1 MPPTRRDVIRAALAL
16 AGGALA
22 QGCGLP
28 GRGRDV
34 PDVTIADEGDALA
47 YALGAMRERYGE
59 EFERAEGAETL
70 VTDQSRYYGVTTY
83 TLYLAPAADPGRVFG
98 CDVAARVEDG
108 RLDSVAADDYTQY
121 RFKDQME
128 RPFLEVVR
136 SLEGLAGYSVQ
147 MAEPYM
153 GDRDWRPSELEEY
166 VNNGYT
172 RPQVTVTL
180 MMPRDGSP
188 ETWAPVVR
196 GCLEGVWGLGRR
208 MDVLTEPEGFDPYD
222 WMPLYALD
230 TSQGDPRKR
239 DPEPPTEGHI
249 REVMARFD
257 IDNTHVARWDGTG
270 DPGDPGYV
278 KHPQITWLP
287 GHPVMG

>member
-1 MPPTRRDVIRAALAL
+1 MPTRRDVIRAALAL

-136 SLEGLAGYSVQ
+136 SLEGLAGYSVRMTQ
-147 MAEPYM
+147 PYM

-208 MDVLTEPEGFDPYD
+208 MYVFAGLEGFEPYGRGN
-222 WMPLYALD
+222 LYTLD
-230 TSQGDPRKR
+230 SSQTDVEGR
-239 DPEPPTEGHI
+239 DSGPPSEEHVQ
-249 REVMARFD
+249 REMEQTIFD
-257 IDNTHVARWDGTG
+257 ADIAIWDGTG
-270 DPGDPGYV
+270 DGDDPGYQAY
-278 KHPQITWLP
+278 PQITWLP